1 MRQSSSSEVSP
12 TTGTRRKVKTMLH
25 SFFTIFFVTALA
37 CMALPQ
43 SAFANSV
50 PMFNSVT
57 FYQNDSPTDQTDAGQ
72 TANEP
77 TDLTSFASI
86 SPSFV
91 NPGYVFSDWSTSA
104 TVVVGSEIYTNGALY
119 DFASNMPLYAQW
131 TPDIYAV
138 TFIASGG
145 TVTPSSANYTV
156 GTLPLTLLAPTF
168 TGYLFAGWNT
178 AANGSGATYAA
189 GAQYTPVADV
199 TLYAQWTPA
208 TYSLVFNVEG
218 GAVAP
223 ASVNFTFGT
232 VPLTLP
238 TPTFLGHAFTDW
250 NTVSNGLGTSYAAGA
265 SISPVTNMTLYA
277 QWTSDIF
284 TLTYNAGGGTVSP
297 VSANFTVGSNPLAL
311 VTPLFAGHVFGGWNT
326 VADGTGTS
334 YPGGASFTPAAN
346 ETLYAQWTAAAATPT
361 STIVFVSNG
370 AVGTIAP
377 VTASNGTS
385 ITLPNADALTYSGF
399 TFAGWNI
406 SAQGDGANYA
416 SASNIVLASSL
427 TLYAQWTQ
435 LPVDTIS
442 FAGNGGV
449 GSVTSLSVPN
459 GTSMTLPGG
468 IGLSYA
474 GHTFASWNTQ
484 ANGAG
489 TVLNVGGSL
498 EPSTSLTLYAQ
509 WDALLVTKSPSVLI
523 GAVGSFGA
531 NSSKLTASLKVQ
543 VMRLAL
549 LTRAGHFTAET
560 LYGYANDPGS
570 ASSRMAVSNR
580 RANAVAGFLRAE
592 LAVLRVKGV
601 KVTSAGEGSFVIG
614 SGPTFRRVEVFVK
627 S

>member
-1 MRQSSSSEVSP
+1 
-12 TTGTRRKVKTMLH
+12 MLH
-25 SFFTIFFVTALA
+25 SFFTIFLVTALA
-37 CMALPQ
+37 CVALPQ
-43 SAFANSV
+43 SAFASA
-50 PMFNSVT
+50 PHAFSAVT
-57 FYQNDSPTDQTDAGQ
+57 FLENDNGADPVATFQQSDTPASLTLFALLNPTFTD
-72 TANEP
+72 
-77 TDLTSFASI
+77 
-86 SPSFV
+86 
-91 NPGYVFSDWSTSA
+91 PGYTFSDWSTTESNSI
-104 TVVVGSEIYTNGALY
+104 GSSTFADGANY
-119 DFASNMPLYAQW
+119 SFASNLPLYAQW
-131 TPDIYAV
+131 TPDIYV
-138 TFIASGG
+138 VVYNASGG
-145 TVTPSSANYTV
+145 TVTPSSADYTV

-189 GAQYTPVADV
+189 GAQYTPVA
-199 TLYAQWTPA
+199 
-208 TYSLVFNVEG
+208 NV
-218 GAVAP
+218 
-223 ASVNFTFGT
+223 
-232 VPLTLP
+232 
-238 TPTFLGHAFTDW
+238 
-250 NTVSNGLGTSYAAGA
+250 
-265 SISPVTNMTLYA
+265 TLYA

-284 TLTYNAGGGTVSP
+284 TLTYNASGGTVTPS
-297 VSANFTVGSNPLAL
+297 SANYTVGTNPLTL

-326 VADGTGTS
+326 VVDGTGTP
-334 YPGGASFTPAAN
+334 YPGGASFTPTAN
-346 ETLYAQWTAAAATPT
+346 ETLYAQWTVAAATAT

-370 AVGTIAP
+370 AAGTIAP

-399 TFAGWNI
+399 TFAGWNM

-442 FAGNGGV
+442 FAANGGA
-449 GSVTSLSVPN
+449 GSMTALSVPN
-459 GTSMTLPGG
+459 GTSITLPGG

-489 TVLNVGGSL
+489 TVLNVDGSL

-523 GAVGSFGA
+523 GAVGSFAA
-531 NSSKLTASLKVQ
+531 NSSKLSANLKVQ

-549 LTRAGHFTAET
+549 LTRASHFTAET
-560 LYGYANDPGS
+560 LYGYANEAGS
-570 ASSRMAVSNR
+570 ASSRMAVSTR
-580 RANAVAGFLRAE
+580 RANAVAEFLRAE

-601 KVTSAGEGSFVIG
+601 KVTSAGEGFFVIG
-614 SGPTFRRVEVFVK
+614 RGPTFRRVEVFVK